1 MDVIL
6 STEGVDLQ
14 ECDVLVSGL
23 FQDERPLKGS
33 SGWIDWRLNGMLS
46 RFLMEKRLT
55 GDWNE
60 TTLIPSHGRVIPRM
74 ILLLGL
80 GKVKDYS
87 YLRLRE
93 LSPHLLGTLKNLN
106 AYHICIALPYDERY
120 NVDCGKSAE
129 VLIEGIADYLD
140 QGPSLLN
147 EEYVKGLGLFFS
159 VEEERFPEILLG
171 VQTAQSI
178 LKERLQ
184 IRIFAPSGER
194 DEYQRARISGD

>member
-14 ECDVLVSGL
+14 ECDVLVTGL

-33 SGWIDWRLNGMLS
+33 SGWIDWRLNGRLS

-74 ILLLGL
+74 TLLLGL

-140 QGPSLLN
+140 QSPSLLN

-159 VEEERFPEILLG
+159 VEEDRFSEILLG

-184 IRIFAPSGER
+184 IRIFASSEKKPG
-194 DEYQRARISGD
+194 QI

>member
-60 TTLIPSHGRVIPRM
+60 NTLIPSHGRVIPRM

-120 NVDCGKSAE
+120 NVDYGKSAE

-140 QGPSLLN
+140 QSPSLLN

-184 IRIFAPSGER
+184 IRIFAPSGGR

>member
-14 ECDVLVSGL
+14 ECDVLVTGL

-33 SGWIDWRLNGMLS
+33 SGWIDWRLNGRLS

-74 ILLLGL
+74 TLLLGL

-106 AYHICIALPYDERY
+106 AYHICIALPHEERY

-140 QGPSLLN
+140 QSPSLLN

-184 IRIFAPSGER
+184 IRIFAPSEKKPG
-194 DEYQRARISGD
+194 QI

>member
-46 RFLMEKRLT
+46 RFLMEKRMT

-93 LSPHLLGTLKNLN
+93 LSPYLLGTLKNLN
-106 AYHICIALPYDERY
+106 AYHICIALPYEERY

-140 QGPSLLN
+140 QSPSLLN

-184 IRIFAPSGER
+184 IRIFAPSKKKPG
-194 DEYQRARISGD
+194 QI

>member
-14 ECDVLVSGL
+14 ECDALVSGL

-46 RFLMEKRLT
+46 GFLMEKRLT

-140 QGPSLLN
+140 QSPSLLN
-147 EEYVKGLGLFFS
+147 EKYVKGLGLFFS

-178 LKERLQ
+178 LKERFQ
-184 IRIFAPSGER
+184 IRIFAPLGGR
-194 DEYQRARISGD
+194 DDYQRARISGD

>member
-1 MDVIL
+1 
-6 STEGVDLQ
+6 
-14 ECDVLVSGL
+14 
-23 FQDERPLKGS
+23 
-33 SGWIDWRLNGMLS
+33 MLS
-46 RFLMEKRLT
+46 RFLMEKRMT

-93 LSPHLLGTLKNLN
+93 LSPYLLGTLKNLN
-106 AYHICIALPYDERY
+106 AYHICIALPYEERY

-140 QGPSLLN
+140 QSPSLLN

-184 IRIFAPSGER
+184 IRIFAPSKKKPG
-194 DEYQRARISGD
+194 QI